1 MKRIDGTKKLLAL
14 EKELQDVS
22 KKRTAVGYIRLIL
35 NTLLVVA
42 FSVCWILNPDF
53 GGIPER
59 VILIALSGLFLV
71 VSNAIF
77 IKLRSNLYRDAID
90 IITDMI
96 PKTNSGVDTGA
107 LISQT
112 ISEET

>member
-14 EKELQDVS
+14 ENELQDVS

-59 VILIALSGLFLV
+59 VILSF
-71 VSNAIF
+71 NF
-77 IKLRSNLYRDAID
+77 PNDFRRNLIQNQAFA
-90 IITDMI
+90 
-96 PKTNSGVDTGA
+96 V
-107 LISQT
+107 IS
-112 ISEET
+112 